1 MDFIDTIGGFIAG
14 IVIALIGV
22 FALLFRRRA
31 RLQEL
36 DFHLTSSEV
45 PVPVLNTVKQAEMR
59 YFQELPLFRRGVE
72 ASQDV
77 AALFWPQLAFAL
89 NISVGAY
96 RIKPQTIRTL
106 IHFAIQEKYLQMRIP
121 EDYRFDSF
129 LSYFS
134 MQPAL
139 NDWQAALLLQKL
151 KMQHPATMEVSWEQ
165 ISSRP
170 HLVAKLYSGYMGA
183 GGDWEA
189 WLASDEPGAVSQSR
203 LGYDPVT
210 GDYRLIVN

>member
-1 MDFIDTIGGFIAG
+1 MDLVDTIGGFIAG

-36 DFHLTSSEV
+36 DFHLASPEV

-77 AALFWPQLAFAL
+77 AALFWPQLAFTL
-89 NISVGAY
+89 NVSVGAY

-129 LSYFS
+129 PSCFS

-139 NDWQAALLLQKL
+139 NDWQAALLLQEL
-151 KMQHPATMEVSWEQ
+151 KMQHPATMEVSWQQ
-165 ISSRP
+165 IGSSP
-170 HLVAKLYSGYMGA
+170 HLIAKLYSGYMGA

>member
-1 MDFIDTIGGFIAG
+1 MSIIDIGGFFVGIA
-14 IVIALIGV
+14 VTLMGV

-36 DFHLTSSEV
+36 DFHLTLPEV
-45 PVPVLNTVKQAEMR
+45 PLPVLNTVKQAEIR
-59 YFQELPLFRRGVE
+59 YFQELPLLRRGIE

-77 AALFWPQLAFAL
+77 VALFWPQLAFAL
-89 NISVGAY
+89 NISVGAF
-96 RIKPQTIRTL
+96 RIKPQTIRAL

-139 NDWQAALLLQKL
+139 NDWQAELLLQKL
-151 KMQHPATMEVSWEQ
+151 KMQHPATMEVSWQQ

-170 HLVAKLYSGYMGA
+170 QLVAKLYSGYMGA

-189 WLASDEPGAVSQSR
+189 WLASAEPGTVSQSR

-210 GDYRLIVN
+210 GDYRLILK